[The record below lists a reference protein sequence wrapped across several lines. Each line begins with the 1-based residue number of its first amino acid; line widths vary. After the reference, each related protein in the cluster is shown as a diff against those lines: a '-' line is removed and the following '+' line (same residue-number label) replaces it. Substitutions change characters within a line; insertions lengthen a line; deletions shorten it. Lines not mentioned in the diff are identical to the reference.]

1 MKKRVLAS
9 LMSLSMA
16 AGLAGFGGA
25 EVEAGS
31 MDITEDIT
39 INIRAMNQYTNLDR
53 ILDKYYEL
61 VADDPNLS
69 HLKFHLPPF
78 FERQLIQTANH

>member
-25 EVEAGS
+25 EVKAGS

-39 INIRAMNQYTNLDR
+39 INIRAMNQYTNL
-53 ILDKYYEL
+53 I
-61 VADDPNLS
+61 S
-69 HLKFHLPPF
+69 
-78 FERQLIQTANH
+78 IMS

>member
-25 EVEAGS
+25 EVMETVE
-31 MDITEDIT
+31 I
-39 INIRAMNQYTNLDR
+39 
-53 ILDKYYEL
+53 
-61 VADDPNLS
+61 
-69 HLKFHLPPF
+69 
-78 FERQLIQTANH
+78 